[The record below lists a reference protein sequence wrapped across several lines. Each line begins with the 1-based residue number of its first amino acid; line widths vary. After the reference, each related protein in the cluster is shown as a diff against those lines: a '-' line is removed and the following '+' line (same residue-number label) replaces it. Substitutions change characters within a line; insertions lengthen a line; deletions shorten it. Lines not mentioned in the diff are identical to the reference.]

1 MQARAITLALLA
13 RRDGGIVLP
22 AGVRFSARGT
32 GVAQV
37 VNRQA
42 RRARIATIAQRCHP
56 LAGETCFS
64 FWRGLSIGGPFD
76 GLLE

>member
-1 MQARAITLALLA
+1 VQARAIMPALVA
-13 RRDGGIVLP
+13 GSDGGIVLP

-42 RRARIATIAQRCHP
+42 RRARIATIAQRCHL